1 MTGQSFILAVDHNRR
16 NLELLSQFLG
26 QAGYQVLTAASLE
39 EFEQALAKGEE
50 IGLALVDIAGFD
62 KRIWE
67 CCEQLRDRD
76 TPLLVISA
84 RQSAA
89 IQEASF
95 AHGAQ
100 GVLIKPLM
108 VKQLLE
114 IIRGLLEE

>member
-1 MTGQSFILAVDHNRR
+1 MTDQSIILAVDHNPR

-26 QAGYQVLTAASLE
+26 QSGYQILTAASLE
-39 EFEQALAKGEE
+39 EFDAALAKVEE

-62 KRIWE
+62 IRIWE
-67 CCEQLRDRD
+67 RCEQLRDRD
-76 TPLLVISA
+76 TPLLVISG

-89 IQEASF
+89 IQEASL

-108 VKQLLE
+108 VKELLG